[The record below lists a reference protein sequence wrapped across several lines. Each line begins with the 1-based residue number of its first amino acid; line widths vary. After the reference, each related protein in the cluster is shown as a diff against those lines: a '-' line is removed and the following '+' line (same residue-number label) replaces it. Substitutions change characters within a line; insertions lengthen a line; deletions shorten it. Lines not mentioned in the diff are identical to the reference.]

1 MIRKRII
8 NYRGNSQKR
17 KTLNIAS
24 IEECRIFAY
33 YLYEICSYKTVY
45 YPDDEIDDDYLYLI
59 YGFFSKLAKKMQRE
73 KVILNY
79 LSKVIIQYQNHKVLK
94 EISGNCDECFC
105 NTQIPYLYEEDK
117 MIDHMRPRGFNK
129 PTQIEIN
136 LLRCYYVSHSNE
148 FLLCLIANFLIKK
161 TPSEEVGLLQRI
173 PSYLKASLDDPAEFN
188 FVKNAVGLNDDE
200 IKVLQCCYRCFTNR
214 SITNLLETFS
224 EILQKEIMA
233 KILGFSVREFS
244 TFLRQDSKLRLYGF
258 IDETGKIEDDFFDC
272 VEAQSMQ
279 PFFYDLLKKEDSSSC
294 YELESF
300 NVPENTK
307 NLMSRLLHGKESV
320 SLLLYG
326 KPGSGKT
333 EFAKALAKQSGLEAY
348 VFKNERELSTENEQN
363 VFSRLNCLLSMT
375 SNDNVFIIDEADTIL
390 QTCDASFFGIKIPSK
405 NKGTVNKML
414 EKSRK
419 KIIWIV
425 NFTSQIDESTLR
437 RFTYSYKFDSMTRNQ
452 IRSITE
458 TKLKTLK
465 LPEKT
470 NLQILD
476 LMEKY
481 KVTGAS
487 VDNVIKTIKC
497 LDETEEAAGGEQA
510 ASGEEASTNANT
522 NSCRGEQASTNTE
535 NACTNAGNAS
545 TSANTNSD
553 SAENS
558 SNIATTNS
566 SPDEESDDSLVQCVK
581 SVLKENSI
589 LINGKNRMREN
600 VSENYDLN
608 VLNTSMKPE
617 QIVKMIQNARAFS
630 EKSNTANDAQNG
642 IRMLFYGVSGTGK
655 TEFARYIAE
664 QLGMKILLKRASDIF
679 SKWVGET
686 EQNIRDAFDEAAR
699 TESILLFD
707 EADSFF
713 ADRNG
718 AVHNWERTQVNE
730 FLTQMEEF
738 PGILICTTNLKK
750 IMDAAMNRRFHI
762 ITEFRP
768 LNTDGIR
775 TLLNRYFS
783 DMIFEETQV
792 RRLERMN
799 SVTPGDFGVL
809 YSRSR
814 FMDESERSA
823 DYIMEELCKIQEEKE
838 GIHKTIGFSVA

>member
-1 MIRKRII
+1 MTCIFLEDKMIRKRIL

-24 IEECRIFAY
+24 IDECRIFAY

-45 YPDDEIDDDYLYLI
+45 YPDDEIDDDYLYFL
-59 YGFFSKLAKKMQRE
+59 YGFFSRLAKKMQRE

-94 EISGNCDECFC
+94 EIIGNCDECFC

-117 MIDHMRPRGFNK
+117 IIDRMRPRGFNK

-214 SITNLLETFS
+214 SITSLLETFS

-375 SNDNVFIIDEADTIL
+375 SNDSVFIIDEADTIL

-414 EKSRK
+414 EESRK

-497 LDETEEAAGGEQA
+497 LDETEEVSTGEQA
-510 ASGEEASTNANT
+510 
-522 NSCRGEQASTNTE
+522 
-535 NACTNAGNAS
+535 
-545 TSANTNSD
+545 
-553 SAENS
+553 

-566 SPDEESDDSLVQCVK
+566 SPDEKSDDSLVQCVK

-589 LINGKNRMREN
+589 LINGKSRMREN

-792 RRLERMN
+792 HRLERMN

-809 YSRSR
+809 YSRIR

-823 DYIMEELCKIQEEKE
+823 DYIIEELCKIQEEKE

>member
-1 MIRKRII
+1 
-8 NYRGNSQKR
+8 
-17 KTLNIAS
+17 
-24 IEECRIFAY
+24 
-33 YLYEICSYKTVY
+33 
-45 YPDDEIDDDYLYLI
+45 
-59 YGFFSKLAKKMQRE
+59 
-73 KVILNY
+73 
-79 LSKVIIQYQNHKVLK
+79 
-94 EISGNCDECFC
+94 
-105 NTQIPYLYEEDK
+105 

-375 SNDNVFIIDEADTIL
+375 SNDSVFIIDEADTIL

-414 EKSRK
+414 EESRK

-497 LDETEEAAGGEQA
+497 LDETEEVAGGEQA
-510 ASGEEASTNANT
+510 ASGDEASTN
-522 NSCRGEQASTNTE
+522 
-535 NACTNAGNAS
+535 
-545 TSANTNSD
+545 
-553 SAENS
+553 
-558 SNIATTNS
+558 ATTNS
-566 SPDEESDDSLVQCVK
+566 SPDEKSDDSLVQCVK

-589 LINGKNRMREN
+589 LINGKSRMREN

-738 PGILICTTNLKK
+738 SGILICTTNLKK

-809 YSRSR
+809 YSRIR
-814 FMDESERSA
+814 FMDEGERSA

-838 GIHKTIGFSVA
+838 RIHKTIGFSVA